1 MMSTDTTKNPMINST
16 GDPSKLV
23 SLLALAAGAVAMPQ
37 TSNADIIF
45 TDLGTNPVTVGTNF
59 ASSFT
64 ITNLPGVARLGF
76 LFRTRPPTNTSR
88 YVLAQQVAPAAKY
101 VWLRTNASF

>member
-1 MMSTDTTKNPMINST
+1 MNTETTKTETNSST
-16 GDPSKLV
+16 APTTDSSKLV

-45 TDLGTNPVTVGTNF
+45 TDLGTNAVTIGPNDIQP
-59 ASSFT
+59 FT

-76 LFRTRPPTNTSR
+76 LFRTRPTVVTSSR
-88 YVLAQQVAPAAKY
+88 YVLAVQVAPSALY
-101 VWLRTNASF
+101 V